1 MDSPV
6 PPEPAINP
14 AARITVRRMGRE
26 LQPLVIVDDVLL
38 NPEEVRAWAVAQA
51 YADAP
56 DGSYYPGRNGV
67 LPPAYG
73 QRLTTVLRRLLERV
87 FGFPPNQSL
96 VHEGFFGLATTP
108 AEALQP
114 LQAIPHFDS
123 LNARRIACVH
133 YFCGPPYHGTAF
145 FRHAAPGYETLDARR
160 VDGYRRTVFEEMESR
175 GDGARV
181 HVRRDMPFFE
191 EVDYVEAAFNRLA
204 VYRTTSLHAGILGET
219 PLAPG
224 PEQGRLTANSFIE
237 MHQP

>member
-123 LNARRIACVH
+123 LNARR
-133 YFCGPPYHGTAF
+133 
-145 FRHAAPGYETLDARR
+145 